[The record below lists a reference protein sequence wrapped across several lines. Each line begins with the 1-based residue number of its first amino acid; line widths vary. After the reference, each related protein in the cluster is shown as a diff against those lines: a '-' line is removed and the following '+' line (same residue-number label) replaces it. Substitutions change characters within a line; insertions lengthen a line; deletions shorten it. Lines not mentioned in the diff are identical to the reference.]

1 MWLSRRLAGR
11 YVLLSAV
18 LRAPLVQIRKER
30 VQVPDHTPG
39 SLVCLCVRVCVAHA
53 WNRSHCR
60 HTRSPHAPHSR
71 ARVWRTNGAATQPD
85 RAPAPRRP
93 LLAAGSCPAPRTAS
107 RPPVHA
113 AARPS
118 VGAHSLPASSSRS
131 GGSSG
136 SSLTSR
142 SSQPMVQLSPP
153 AAAAARGLGVR
164 QGPRRRRRRRAPASL
179 AHEAVTHPGPAR
191 PRASGAP
198 PRALGGRAVG
208 RPFALCPTHGWR
220 GWGCEREW
228 RLGPRTSRLR
238 GFLVACLFPAA
249 EVSVQSHPV
258 THPRETFPARPGVRV
273 ITCIK

>member
-18 LRAPLVQIRKER
+18 LRVPLLQSRKER

-39 SLVCLCVRVCVAHA
+39 SLVCVRVCVSLMRGTAHTA
-53 WNRSHCR
+53 G
-60 HTRSPHAPHSR
+60 TRGRPTPPTQERACGGRTAPQPSQTALPPR
-71 ARVWRTNGAATQPD
+71 AS
-85 RAPAPRRP
+85 P

-142 SSQPMVQLSPP
+142 SSQPMMQPSPP

-164 QGPRRRRRRRAPASL
+164 QRPRRRRRRRARAPL
-179 AHEAVTHPGPAR
+179 AHEAVTHPGPAQ
-191 PRASGAP
+191 PRAAGAP

-208 RPFALCPTHGWR
+208 RPFALSATRLEGVGLRTRVEAGASHLSPQRIRGRLPVPSGGSECP
-220 GWGCEREW
+220 EA
-228 RLGPRTSRLR
+228 L
-238 GFLVACLFPAA
+238 
-249 EVSVQSHPV
+249 SHPSPGNISCA
-258 THPRETFPARPGVRV
+258 PRRQRV
-273 ITCIK
+273 VTCIK

>member
-1 MWLSRRLAGR
+1 MRGTAHTAGTR
-11 YVLLSAV
+11 GRPTPPTPQE
-18 LRAPLVQIRKER
+18 RACGGR
-30 VQVPDHTPG
+30 T
-39 SLVCLCVRVCVAHA
+39 
-53 WNRSHCR
+53 
-60 HTRSPHAPHSR
+60 APQPSQTALPPR
-71 ARVWRTNGAATQPD
+71 AG
-85 RAPAPRRP
+85 P

-179 AHEAVTHPGPAR
+179 AHEAVTHPR
-191 PRASGAP
+191 PRPAP
-198 PRALGGRAVG
+198 CLGRAPAG
-208 RPFALCPTHGWR
+208 IRRPR
-220 GWGCEREW
+220 GWPPF
-228 RLGPRTSRLR
+228 RLVPYTRLEGVGLRTRVETGASHLAPQRIRGRLPVPS
-238 GFLVACLFPAA
+238 GGSECP
-249 EVSVQSHPV
+249 EPPSHPS
-258 THPRETFPARPGVRV
+258 PRNISCATRSQRV
-273 ITCIK
+273 VTCIK